1 VKKAV
6 LFDMDGVLLDSET
19 LHMEAAREVLSPY
32 GVEIPEDMREEFM
45 GLSELEYWVRVRE
58 NFPKLPPPEALS
70 EKKHDAFWEVIK
82 RSRLTP
88 FEGARETLSW
98 LKGLGLKLA
107 VVSSTPRK
115 QVEYMLEKLGLRDLF
130 DVVVGGDEVS
140 EGKPS
145 PQSYLLAAQ
154 RLGVRPIECIVI
166 EDSKNGIV
174 AGTRASM
181 YVVAFRPPKK
191 ARGLAEV
198 EVFDFKALK
207 DVLYRIF
214 EGTAPTFRESKSSN
228 QKEV

>member
-1 VKKAV
+1 MIKAV

-58 NFPKLPPPEALS
+58 NFPELPSPEVLS

-88 FEGARETLSW
+88 FEGARETISW
-98 LKGLGLKLA
+98 LKELGLKLA

-115 QVEYMLEKLGLRDLF
+115 QVEYMLRKLNLRSFF
-130 DVVVGGDEVS
+130 DVVVGGDEVN

-145 PQSYLLAAQ
+145 PQSYLLAAR
-154 RLGVRPIECIVI
+154 RLSVKPAECIVV
-166 EDSKNGIV
+166 EDSKNGIL
-174 AGTRASM
+174 AGKRASM

-198 EVFDFKALK
+198 EVFDFESLREVISKIL
-207 DVLYRIF
+207 
-214 EGTAPTFRESKSSN
+214 EGTHPPPKESN
-228 QKEV
+228 